1 MVDELSSIA
10 YIDPEFNNDKE
21 KEIKEA
27 EEFLDK
33 HKKYIQNIKLNK
45 YSIGIKK
52 KILLLLASG
61 YKKYSK
67 HFIEKEYG
75 ISRKTQRD
83 WEVIK
88 DKVFE
93 ITDNNRFLIY

>member
-33 HKKYIQNIKLNK
+33 H
-45 YSIGIKK
+45 
-52 KILLLLASG
+52 
-61 YKKYSK
+61 
-67 HFIEKEYG
+67 
-75 ISRKTQRD
+75 
-83 WEVIK
+83 
-88 DKVFE
+88 
-93 ITDNNRFLIY
+93 

>member
-1 MVDELSSIA
+1 MFDELSSIA

-45 YSIGIKK
+45 YSIEIKK
-52 KILLLLASG
+52 KILLLLVSG
-61 YKKYSK
+61 DKKYSK
-67 HFIEKEYG
+67 HFIEKEYS
-75 ISRKTQRD
+75 ISRKT
-83 WEVIK
+83 
-88 DKVFE
+88 
-93 ITDNNRFLIY
+93 

>member
-52 KILLLLASG
+52 KFYYYLHQVTKNIQSIL
-61 YKKYSK
+61 
-67 HFIEKEYG
+67 
-75 ISRKTQRD
+75 SRKNMAFHG
-83 WEVIK
+83 K
-88 DKVFE
+88 LKE
-93 ITDNNRFLIY
+93 IGK